1 MDNPNECC
9 LPGCGCN
16 PQASENV
23 SEKKS
28 EMPELKRT
36 LSIELLVIDLSTC
49 QRCVPTGNQLRKAI
63 ETLRPAAETLGIELQ
78 YQETIVRS
86 ADEAK
91 RKALLTSPTI
101 RINGRDIAQD
111 VRESAC
117 ESCSALTRDNTTVD
131 CREWFYR
138 GQLFPYAPLPMLVEA
153 IMEAMLKIDDIPEVD
168 PTPLDELPANLQ
180 RYFANK
186 REEGCCCG

>member
-1 MDNPNECC
+1 MR
-9 LPGCGCN
+9 L
-16 PQASENV
+16 ASVLTNGYLRYVKVV
-23 SEKKS
+23 SIFDSVWES
-28 EMPELKRT
+28 LNSRERHRVTHLF
-36 LSIELLVIDLSTC
+36 ID
-49 QRCVPTGNQLRKAI
+49 
-63 ETLRPAAETLGIELQ
+63 
-78 YQETIVRS
+78 
-86 ADEAK
+86 
-91 RKALLTSPTI
+91 
-101 RINGRDIAQD
+101 RIAYDGRDSSGTSAPSPPSPLEPPAQD

-138 GQLFPYAPLPMLVEA
+138 GQLFPYAPLAMLVEA
-153 IMEAMLKIDDIPEVD
+153 IMEAMLKIDNISEVD